1 MTSPH
6 TSSPSSLSVAA
17 SDAVLL
23 CQQTFRTLLDAL
35 ARPCQPRALPETA
48 DSGLPLPLELA
59 LIARTLCDQDTTVWL
74 SPSLATEAVRSWLRF
89 HTGLMFCEAPEDA
102 QFLLAAGLEELPEL
116 ARLNQGTSTYPDR
129 SATAI
134 VANVH
139 FAGPDHQ
146 TALTATGPGIR
157 SSQPVPMS
165 LTDDFLV
172 QWQANHARFPQG
184 VDCFFCGEGLVSGL
198 PRTTVL
204 HGQA

>member
-6 TSSPSSLSVAA
+6 TTSPSSLSVAA
-17 SDAVLL
+17 SDAVFL

-35 ARPCQPRALPETA
+35 ARPCQPRRLPKTA

-74 SPSLATEAVRSWLRF
+74 SPSLDTEAVRSWLRF
-89 HTGLMFCEAPEDA
+89 HTGLLFCEQPEDA
-102 QFLLAAGLEELPEL
+102 QFLLVSGLEELPEL

-129 SATAI
+129 SATVI
-134 VANVH
+134 VASVH
-139 FAGPDHQ
+139 FAEQGS
-146 TALTATGPGIR
+146 LNATGPGIHT
-157 SSQPVPMS
+157 SQPVPLA
-165 LTDDFLV
+165 LTSDFLV
-172 QWQANHARFPQG
+172 QWQDNHARFPQG
-184 VDCFFCGEGLVSGL
+184 VDCFFCGEGQVSGL

>member
-1 MTSPH
+1 MAQYSACPVET
-6 TSSPSSLSVAA
+6 
-17 SDAVLL
+17 
-23 CQQTFRTLLDAL
+23 
-35 ARPCQPRALPETA
+35 PRLPEWARQLKRRTWRSKEDLSKISA
-48 DSGLPLPLELA
+48 QAKEELPRLA
-59 LIARTLCDQDTTVWL
+59 LIPKVWCALVSLVLL
-74 SPSLATEAVRSWLRF
+74 S
-89 HTGLMFCEAPEDA
+89 
-102 QFLLAAGLEELPEL
+102 FLFVVALQYAGMVEIQYELNRRENEL

-157 SSQPVPMS
+157 TSQPVPMP
-165 LTDDFLV
+165 LTDGFLV